1 MFSLYIAAINKNI
14 PKNCM
19 KIILPGKII
28 TALKNRKAMTKIVI
42 SFLNSYKFKKATLF
56 VVSTVISNEFN
67 EAEKR
72 FYSNKVY
79 ILVTKSWSFL
89 FIVGIIDPVGTLTLN
104 IRNLFINNVNT
115 IAVPIGSTHSFIAL
129 IIVLFISRS
138 PFV

>member
-1 MFSLYIAAINKNI
+1 MFSLYIAAINKKI
-14 PKNCM
+14 LKNCIS
-19 KIILPGKII
+19 IILFGKII

-79 ILVTKSWSFL
+79 ILVTKS
-89 FIVGIIDPVGTLTLN
+89 
-104 IRNLFINNVNT
+104 
-115 IAVPIGSTHSFIAL
+115 
-129 IIVLFISRS
+129 
-138 PFV
+138 